1 MPAAESPYPV
11 DIMRPFDRMLVLCRA
26 LIRGLD
32 LMLVAF
38 LLVLAAPAGA
48 ESARQIK
55 KQDDALVRSLEA
67 LYAKAMQV
75 ARSGDLDAYWRWR
88 TSSSRDRPPRLTR
101 PLLPLF
107 AGMLPALGT
116 LQFVRMDTNSQ
127 TARALYKWPREDVAR
142 YTVVVYRVED
152 GEWKIDSITVRT
164 DAVSN
169 PQEQLLAQKLRER
182 NPDYHP
188 ER

>member
-1 MPAAESPYPV
+1 MLALRRARLLMP
-11 DIMRPFDRMLVLCRA
+11 
-26 LIRGLD
+26 GLY
-32 LMLVAF
+32 LMLVASMF
-38 LLVLAAPAGA
+38 VLVSPAGA

-55 KQDDALVRSLEA
+55 RQDDALVRVLEA
-67 LYAKAMQV
+67 LYAKSMQI

-127 TARALYKWPREDVAR
+127 TARALYKWPREDMAR
-142 YTVVVYRVED
+142 YTVVVYRVEA

-164 DAVSN
+164 DALSN

-182 NPDYHP
+182 NPYYHP